1 MTLTARS
8 SAGQESPSLSVA
20 AHRRLV
26 VVLGALTTLGPLAVD
41 MYLPALPWI
50 ARDVG
55 VDLGTVQ
62 QTLSIFMLGVAVGQ
76 AFYGPMADRWGRRVP
91 LLAGMIVF
99 IGATI
104 GCAQAESMP
113 ALLGWRLLMALG
125 GSASMVIPRAVVR
138 DFFDE
143 RESARMYALLMLI
156 LGVSPILAPTLG
168 GVLLGWTG
176 WRGIFWCLVVIGVA
190 CAVAAWRWLPESLPA
205 ARRAQGGL
213 GLALSNYGR
222 LLSDRRFLGASMAA
236 GFTLGT
242 LFAYL
247 SASSFIFIELHGL
260 SPRQYALV
268 FGFNATGLI
277 AASQLCRV
285 LLKHHTSRAV
295 LAGAFAGNAG
305 VGLLLVVAAA
315 TGWGGLPVLI
325 GLLFLVMSGCGLIFP
340 NIAALAM
347 APFGAM
353 AGSASALLGT
363 VQFALAAMS
372 GALVGT
378 LHNGTALPMA
388 AGVATCAIA
397 GWTVLRTM
405 VR

>member
-1 MTLTARS
+1 MQPSAQTQPAPVLTA
-8 SAGQESPSLSVA
+8 GV
-20 AHRRLV
+20 HRRLV
-26 VVLGALTTLGPLAVD
+26 VVLGALTTLGPLAID

-62 QTLSIFMLGVAVGQ
+62 QTLSIFMLGVALGQ
-76 AFYGPMADRWGRRVP
+76 AFIGPMADRWGRRAP
-91 LLAGMIVF
+91 LMAGMGVF
-99 IGATI
+99 LVATV
-104 GCAQAESMP
+104 GCAQASSM
-113 ALLGWRLLMALG
+113 ATLLGWRLLMALG
-125 GSASMVIPRAVVR
+125 CSASMVIPRSIVR

-168 GVLLGWTG
+168 GFLLGWTG
-176 WRGIFWCLVVIGVA
+176 WRGIFWVLAAIGAGCLL
-190 CAVAAWRWLPESLPA
+190 AVWRWLPESLPSD
-205 ARRAQGGL
+205 RRSQGGL
-213 GLALSNYGR
+213 GLALSNYAR
-222 LLSDRRFLGASMAA
+222 LLADRRFMGASMAA

-247 SASSFIFIELHGL
+247 SASSFVFIELHGL
-260 SPRQYALV
+260 TAQQYALV
-268 FGFNATGLI
+268 FGFNASGLI
-277 AASQLCRV
+277 GASQLCRW
-285 LLKHHTSRAV
+285 LLKRHTSRAV
-295 LAGAFAGNAG
+295 LAWAFAANAVTG
-305 VGLLLVVAAA
+305 VLLAVAGI

-325 GLLFLVMSGCGLIFP
+325 GLIFLVMSGCGVIFP

-347 APFGAM
+347 APFGTI

-363 VQFALAAMS
+363 MQFSLAALS
-372 GALVGT
+372 GAVVGT
-378 LHNGTALPMA
+378 LHDGTPLPMA
-388 AGVATCAIA
+388 LGVATCAVA